1 MKKWT
6 GTRCVVI
13 AVLLMTQMVRAK
25 TIYVDASATGSNNG
39 TSWTNAYVYL
49 QDALAAAV
57 ANDEIRV
64 AAGTYQ
70 PDRGKSVT
78 LGDRN
83 VSFVLKNLVKIMG
96 GYPAGGG
103 STRDWEANKTFL
115 SGDLNGDDAP
125 DTLVQNLLTDATRA
139 DNSYHV
145 IYSTLCGSPTLLDG
159 LIITG
164 GQANGADTL
173 GYGGGWYNITN
184 GSPTFTNCLFTR
196 NAAASRG
203 GAWYNSGANC
213 KPTLTNV
220 TFMTNFCA
228 DRGGAIALLNAGA
241 DMKLDNCTLTQ
252 NYATNYAGGL
262 YLDKSSPTVFNTN
275 FSDDYAVYGG
285 SLAGLDNSSP
295 TITNASFSNSS
306 ATQGGAVWLDTCQVK
321 FYNCTFST
329 NSSTDYAGACFLNY
343 GKNYIENCTFNANR
357 SAHSGAIYN
366 HVSDTVMNLCK
377 FLSND
382 ATSNVGG
389 AIYTFGSSPQM
400 TRCLFHDNYSASQGG
415 AIYNSASH
423 PKLISCSFI
432 GNYSASHGGAI
443 SNQAQGNGTQ
453 HAYLTGLNCL
463 FSGNYVTGSGACG
476 GAIANFYTYVGYW
489 EGNRYTYVKFVNSTF
504 YNNISVSVGGA
515 LYTNHGSSTN
525 TLQNCI
531 LYGNADTGGGSYSES
546 AQIYGGTNTIQYS
559 CIQGLS
565 TYVGN
570 GNIGSDPQF
579 ANPLGDDWIP
589 GTPDDNLRLTKGS
602 PCVDAGNNTLVPAE
616 LTTDLDGMPRFWD
629 DPDTPDTGVAANPGD
644 PIVDMGAYELN
655 LQGPVAFC
663 DANLKAAVEASL
675 GLTDPTPNDMLNLT
689 SLTATGKNIVCLEG
703 LEYALNLTSLNLTS
717 NKIVD
722 ISPLKNLPLQN
733 LYLGGNQL
741 GGGDWQSTIATLTS
755 LKSLYLHSNGLISIP
770 GFCEQTNLQ
779 NLYLYSNKITDL
791 CPLTDCLT
799 TLLDLRV
806 QSNPLQVVEWFETC
820 VPQIKANNPK
830 LVSFMYDPNCNLKQK
845 ADINKDCLV
854 NLADFAI
861 MADEWL
867 TCDYIYQQLCP

>member
-262 YLDKSSPTVFNTN
+262 YLDNSSPTVLNST
-275 FSDDYAVYGG
+275 FSDNYAVNGG
-285 SLAGLDNSSP
+285 ALVSINACNLITKDNHF
-295 TITNASFSNSS
+295 IGNS
-306 ATQGGAVWLDTCQVK
+306 ATSGGAVWVGSNSMPMNDCFFESNSASNGGAVYSSWASPQITQCR
-321 FYNCTFST
+321 FYN
-329 NSSTDYAGACFLNY
+329 NYASS
-343 GKNYIENCTFNANR
+343 
-357 SAHSGAIYN
+357 S
-366 HVSDTVMNLCK
+366 
-377 FLSND
+377 
-382 ATSNVGG
+382 GG
-389 AIYTFGSSPQM
+389 AIFNKCGHLNLLNSA
-400 TRCLFHDNYSASQGG
+400 FIANYSQSHGG
-415 AIYNSASH
+415 AIYNEPYIESWH
-423 PKLISCSFI
+423 
-432 GNYSASHGGAI
+432 
-443 SNQAQGNGTQ
+443 AQH
-453 HAYLTGLNCL
+453 HAYMTSHNCY
-463 FSGNYVTGSGACG
+463 FTGNYVTNSGASG
-476 GAIANFYTYVGYW
+476 GAIANIYW
-489 EGNRYTYVKFVNSTF
+489 SWYDGAFVYSTF
-504 YNNISVSVGGA
+504 INCTFSNNTAVSAGGG
-515 LYTNHGSSTN
+515 LYTNHNGSTN
-525 TLQNCI
+525 TLYNCI
-531 LYGNADTGGGSYSES
+531 LYGNSDIASGNFSES
-546 AQIYGGTNTIQYS
+546 AQIYGGTNTVQYS

-806 QSNPLQVVEWFETC
+806 QSNPLQAVEWFETC

>member
-1 MKKWT
+1 MNKRT
-6 GTRCVVI
+6 GIRFAGI
-13 AVLLMTQMVRAK
+13 AALLMTQMVWAK
-25 TIYVDASATGSNNG
+25 TIYVDAAAAGSNNG

-49 QDALAAAV
+49 QDALTAAV

-64 AAGTYQ
+64 AAGIYR

-83 VSFVLKNLVKIMG
+83 ASFVLKNLVKIMG

-103 STRDWEANKTFL
+103 TTRNWETNKTFL

-213 KPTLTNV
+213 KPALTNV
-220 TFMTNFCA
+220 TFMTNFCS

-241 DMKLDNCTLTQ
+241 DMKLDGCSLTK

-262 YLDKSSPTVFNTN
+262 YLDNSSPTVLNST
-275 FSDDYAVYGG
+275 FSDNYAVNGG
-285 SLAGLDNSSP
+285 ALVGVNICNLITKDNLF
-295 TITNASFSNSS
+295 ISNS
-306 ATQGGAVWLDTCQVK
+306 ATNGGAIRME
-321 FYNCTFST
+321 S
-329 NSSTDYAGACFLNY
+329 NSMPIKDCIFESN
-343 GKNYIENCTFNANR
+343 
-357 SAHSGAIYN
+357 SAIN
-366 HVSDTVMNLCK
+366 
-377 FLSND
+377 
-382 ATSNVGG
+382 GG
-389 AIYTFGSSPQM
+389 AIYSHYASPKLTQNIFFGNFASS
-400 TRCLFHDNYSASQGG
+400 NGG
-415 AIYNSASH
+415 ALYISAGNI
-423 PKLISCSFI
+423 KMLRCSFI

-443 SNQAQGNGTQ
+443 ANQPQQDN
-453 HAYLTGLNCL
+453 HVYLTGYNCS

-476 GAIANFYTYVGYW
+476 GAIANFYTTWRTCSMYGCWDNYACSYITFINSIFY
-489 EGNRYTYVKFVNSTF
+489 GNTAVN
-504 YNNISVSVGGA
+504 IGGA
-515 LYTNHGSSTN
+515 SYTNHAYSTN

-531 LYGNADTGGGSYSES
+531 FFGNADTAASNYSET
-546 AQIYGGTNTIQYS
+546 AQIYGGTNTVQYS

-565 TYVGN
+565 TYAGN
-570 GNIGSDPQF
+570 GNINSDPLF

-629 DPDTPDTGVAANPGD
+629 DPDTPNTGVGANPGD

-663 DANLKAAVEASL
+663 DANLKAAVEAAL
-675 GLTDPTPNDMLNLT
+675 GITDPTPNDMLNLT
-689 SLTATGKNIVCLEG
+689 SLTATGKNIACLGG

-722 ISPLKNLPLQN
+722 ISPLKNLPLQS

-741 GGGDWQSTIATLTS
+741 GSGDWQATIAALTS

-770 GFCEQTNLQ
+770 SFCEQTNLQ
-779 NLYLYSNKITDL
+779 NLYLYSNKIADL

-799 TLLDLRV
+799 KLLDLRV
-806 QSNPLQVVEWFETC
+806 QSNPLQTVEWFETC
-820 VPQIKANNPK
+820 VPQIKANNSSI
-830 LVSFMYDPNCNLKQK
+830 VNFMYDPNCNLKQK
-845 ADINKDCLV
+845 ADVNKDCLV